1 MAKAL
6 ETQDHRALEL
16 FAPELIHESRNCS
29 NVHSLPPDSSRRET
43 LLMQHDGQQR
53 TVNFQPTVIV
63 NEAELSEAIHKEVNS
78 SSGRTDHFRQCFLAY
93 LRNHVLRSLFLSKA
107 GQQQKD
113 PGQPLLSRIEKLV
126 N

>member
-1 MAKAL
+1 MNPGTVQMCTA
-6 ETQDHRALEL
+6 
-16 FAPELIHESRNCS
+16 C
-29 NVHSLPPDSSRRET
+29 PPDSSRRET
-43 LLMQHDGQQR
+43 LLMQHDGEQR

-78 SSGRTDHFRQCFLAY
+78 SSGRTDHFRQGYLAY
-93 LRNHVLRSLFLSKA
+93 LRNHVLRSLCLSKA

-113 PGQPLLSRIEKLV
+113 PGQPLPSRIAKLV